1 MGARREPTRRGPD
14 GEERA
19 LRRAPGLSF
28 PLRSEMQEPPGAGG
42 GAGAK
47 FLETRVARSPGRPV
61 PLAPRSRVGA
71 KSPPPASRL
80 GPRAPYRFGSA
91 RGWRCV
97 LLRGSRL
104 LQAGP
109 ARAPPS
115 PLRPRPGRAARTLP
129 APRRPLPRGGARA
142 GGGASARTG
151 APRGGSRRGT
161 RGAAGGARAHCALRR
176 RARLPRRTAPT
187 PGTPAPPTL
196 LCPRSR
202 VASSSV
208 SQHTSPLFPASAS
221 TRQPGLGRECR
232 GDALGYFLDTR
243 GLKARKQI

>member
-71 KSPPPASRL
+71 KSPPPASRP

-129 APRRPLPRGGARA
+129 APRRPLPRGALGPGAGPRRGQARRGGEA
-142 GGGASARTG
+142 GGG
-151 APRGGSRRGT
+151 
-161 RGAAGGARAHCALRR
+161 RAER
-176 RARLPRRTAPT
+176 RAARVRTAPSAAE
-187 PGTPAPPTL
+187 PGCQGAPPRRPGRPL
-196 LCPRSR
+196 PLPSSARGPVLPPHLSPNIRALC
-202 VASSSV
+202 
-208 SQHTSPLFPASAS
+208 SPLQRLPAS
-221 TRQPGLGRECR
+221 R
-232 GDALGYFLDTR
+232 GWGGSAGVML
-243 GLKARKQI
+243 